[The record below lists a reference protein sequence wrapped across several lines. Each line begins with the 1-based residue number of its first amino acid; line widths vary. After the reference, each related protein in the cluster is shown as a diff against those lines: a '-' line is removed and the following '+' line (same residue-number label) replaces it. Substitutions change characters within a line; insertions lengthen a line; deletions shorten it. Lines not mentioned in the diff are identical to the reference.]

1 MWELLPLVLV
11 SSFLGSAH
19 CVGMCGPLA
28 LVVGSGCRTFG
39 GNLRRQLAFSL
50 GRMFTYVALGV
61 FASVAAMYL
70 SHRWRWFFWV
80 PAAASLLA
88 GGLLIWQSLGYLWR
102 SSRPGAGGGLALL
115 GGGLLG
121 PLLRGSDARSGFLA
135 GVFTG
140 FLPCG
145 LVYAYLAL
153 AAGTHQVLQA
163 AAVMA
168 TFGLGTVPA
177 MLASG
182 CGLQLATW
190 RWRHRLFQVA
200 AVATLVVGVLAVAR
214 GVSGSLHPAQA
225 QGCPLCPAGQEAP
238 ASE

>member
-1 MWELLPLVLV
+1 MWELLPLVLM

-28 LVVGSGCRTFG
+28 LVLGTGCPTLRA
-39 GNLRRQLAFSL
+39 NLRRQIVFSL
-50 GRMFTYVALGV
+50 GRVFTYMALGV
-61 FASVAAMYL
+61 FAAVGAMYL

-80 PAAASLLA
+80 PAAASLVA
-88 GGLLIWQSLGYLWR
+88 GGLLIWQSLGYLWPWR
-102 SSRPGAGGGLALL
+102 RGESGEGLSLL
-115 GGGLLG
+115 GGGLLA
-121 PLLRGSDARSGFLA
+121 PLLRGPGARSGFLA

-153 AAGTHQVLQA
+153 AAGTHDVLQA
-163 AAVMA
+163 AAVMG

-200 AVATLVVGVLAVAR
+200 AVATLIVGVLAVAR
-214 GVSGSLHPAQA
+214 GISGSLHPAQA
-225 QGCPLCPAGQEAP
+225 QGCPLCPVEA
-238 ASE
+238 E